1 MKFYGQGHI
10 GNMRGQHF
18 SRIGNICT
26 ANEITTDN
34 CNCNT
39 DKVHPDRN
47 TSDAIGVGV
56 KTKTCYG
63 WSECNGIPMSVDLDY
78 FCLPNKDKHARQ
90 AYLLMCTSHYV
101 NMD

>member
-1 MKFYGQGHI
+1 MARVILEICEGNTSPGSVIFVLLMKLP
-10 GNMRGQHF
+10 
-18 SRIGNICT
+18 C
-26 ANEITTDN
+26 TDN

-90 AYLLMCTSHYV
+90 AYLLS
-101 NMD
+101 